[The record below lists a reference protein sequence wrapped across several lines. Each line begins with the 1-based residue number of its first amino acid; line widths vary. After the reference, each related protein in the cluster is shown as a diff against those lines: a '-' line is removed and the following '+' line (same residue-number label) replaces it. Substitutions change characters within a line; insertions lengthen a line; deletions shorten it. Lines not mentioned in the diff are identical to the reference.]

1 MFFIQVKTNE
11 YSFFFPFEQMGDV
24 VFRITKCVF
33 YPSIKSSNIRT
44 TCTIHFL
51 FKLNVQTKKTKI
63 LNNNLKI
70 RHSELNKQTWTHFNL
85 IGHPVKVKN
94 CCIPGSYVHCKES
107 VMSQLW
113 TMGTLTLC
121 ERSAPSP
128 NGLKQ
133 NKQNEGNTLLHIGV
147 AARFRQPHDTLC
159 RASSDRNDK

>member
-44 TCTIHFL
+44 TCTINFL

-70 RHSELNKQTWTHFNL
+70 RHSELNKQT
-85 IGHPVKVKN
+85 
-94 CCIPGSYVHCKES
+94 
-107 VMSQLW
+107 
-113 TMGTLTLC
+113 
-121 ERSAPSP
+121 
-128 NGLKQ
+128 
-133 NKQNEGNTLLHIGV
+133 
-147 AARFRQPHDTLC
+147 
-159 RASSDRNDK
+159 